1 MSMSVSLVVLE
12 HLRATLNITNRELGL
27 MLGQSREVVD
37 GWFNGAAPNELDA
50 QRITQLGQAV

>member
-1 MSMSVSLVVLE
+1 
-12 HLRATLNITNRELGL
+12 